1 MNRSMHRWA
10 ALVALVLVAWAPLS
24 QAEVELTAADKSV
37 NATTSATS
45 YTGNIVLKVPA
56 GTQLQLSGVKGMRR
70 ERGLEIV
77 RGEIEFKVD
86 ALVVRTQQA
95 SIERNDKFTVVKM
108 DAAEVS
114 KAAP

>member
-10 ALVALVLVAWAPLS
+10 ALVALALVAWAPLS
-24 QAEVELTAADKSV
+24 RAEVELTAANKSV
-37 NATTSATS
+37 NPATNVTS
-45 YTGNIVLKVPA
+45 YTGNVVLKVPA
-56 GTQLQLSGVKGMRR
+56 GTPLQLSGVKGMRR

-77 RGEIEFKVD
+77 RGEIEFKAD

-108 DAAEVS
+108 EAAEAS
-114 KAAP
+114 KASP